1 MKEKYLRFIRDF
13 SSISIKRICEE
24 KNLDRSCVLR
34 GRSSEEKTRILYQA
48 LLDEIQ
54 KIIPE
59 EETNEKSNSN
69 NNADINRRDR
79 NDNDNKTRKKRKNL
93 HQVAND
99 MQQDTRRPL

>member
-59 EETNEKSNSN
+59 EEKNEKINNNSN
-69 NNADINRRDR
+69 NPANRT
-79 NDNDNKTRKKRKNL
+79 NNTTNNKTRKKRKNL